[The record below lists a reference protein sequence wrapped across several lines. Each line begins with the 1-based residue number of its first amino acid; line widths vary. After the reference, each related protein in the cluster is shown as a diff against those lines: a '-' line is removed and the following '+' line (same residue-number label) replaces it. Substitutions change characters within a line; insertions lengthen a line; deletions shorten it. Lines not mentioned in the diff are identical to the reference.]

1 MHGFKSLDHLHDQVG
16 NFRTKVDGQ
25 RAKVRCYGIA
35 YHYRAKIAAA
45 VKSRIF
51 VSACDIDLSAQSDRW
66 RIGLLKF
73 NLKFI
78 GGNLELEKA
87 T

>member
-25 RAKVRCYGIA
+25 RAKVRCYGIV
-35 YHYRAKIAAA
+35 YHYRAKISVV